1 MDNIELEKID
11 AKLKN
16 ANNLLDQIIESAK
29 AEDDIL
35 KDYWIS
41 LGKGERAI
49 GESFTVF
56 HLRALKKLLNE

>member
-16 ANNLLDQIIESAK
+16 ANNLLDQIIEG
-29 AEDDIL
+29 AETQDEYL

-41 LGKGERAI
+41 KAQGEKAI
-49 GESFTVF
+49 GESFVLF
-56 HLRALKKLLNE
+56 HLRVLKKLLNE